1 MGGHVVLLG
10 DSILD
15 NGAYVGPGPDVATQ
29 LRALLPAPWRAT
41 LLAVDGSTARD
52 LGGQLAKIPP
62 DVTHLV
68 ISLGGNDAILNSDLL
83 GLTVSSTAEAISA
96 FAVRADAFE
105 RDYRA
110 AISAA
115 CALGRRTTV
124 CTIYNGNLSV
134 IEAQLARIALR
145 VFNDVILRV
154 AFERRLDVIDLRLI
168 CSDAA
173 DYANEIEPSV
183 RGGGKIAA
191 AIARSLGVM
200 DPDVLSSRVYAH

>member
-1 MGGHVVLLG
+1 MGGHVALLG

-15 NGAYVGPGPDVATQ
+15 NGAYVGSGPDVATQ
-29 LRALLPAPWRAT
+29 LRALMPAPWRAT
-41 LLAVDGSTARD
+41 LLAVDGSAARD
-52 LGGQLAKIPP
+52 LGAQLTKIPS

-83 GLTVSSTAEAISA
+83 GLAVSSTAEAILA
-96 FAVRADAFE
+96 FGARADAFE

-110 AISAA
+110 AIEAA

-134 IEAQLARIALR
+134 IEAPLARIALR
-145 VFNDVILRV
+145 VFNDVVLRV
-154 AFERRLDVIDLRLI
+154 AFERHLDVIDLRLI
-168 CSDAA
+168 CTDAA
-173 DYANEIEPSV
+173 DYANEIEPST

-200 DPDVLSSRVYAH
+200 EQAALCSRVYA

>member
-1 MGGHVVLLG
+1 MGGHVALLG

-15 NGAYVGPGPDVATQ
+15 NSAYVGSGPDVATQ
-29 LRALLPAPWRAT
+29 LRALLPAPWRVT

-62 DVTHLV
+62 DVTYLA
-68 ISLGGNDAILNSDLL
+68 ISVGGNDAILNSDLL
-83 GLTVSSTAEAISA
+83 GLTVSSTAEAIIA
-96 FAVRADAFE
+96 FGVRADAFE

-110 AISAA
+110 AIEAA

-124 CTIYNGNLSV
+124 STIYNGNLSA
-134 IEAQLARIALR
+134 IEAPLARIALR

-154 AFERRLDVIDLRLI
+154 AFERHLDVIDLRLI

-173 DYANEIEPSV
+173 DYANEIEPSA
-183 RGGGKIAA
+183 RGGGKIAL

-200 DPDVLSSRVYAH
+200 EQEALCSRVYA

>member
-1 MGGHVVLLG
+1 MGGHVALLG

-15 NGAYVGPGPDVATQ
+15 NGAYVGSGPDVAAQ
-29 LRALLPAPWRAT
+29 LRARLPAHWGAT
-41 LLAVDGSTARD
+41 LLAVDGSTTRD
-52 LGGQLAKIPP
+52 LGGQLTKISS

-68 ISLGGNDAILNSDLL
+68 ISIGGNDAILNSDLL
-83 GLTVSSTAEAISA
+83 GSAVSSTAEAISA

-110 AISAA
+110 AIGAA
-115 CALGRRTTV
+115 CALDRRTTV

-134 IEAQLARIALR
+134 IEAPLARIALR

-154 AFERRLDVIDLRLI
+154 AFERHLDVIDLRLI
-168 CSDAA
+168 CSEAA

-183 RGGGKIAA
+183 RGGSKIAA
-191 AIARSLGVM
+191 AVARSLGVM
-200 DPDVLSSRVYAH
+200 DEDVLSSRVYAR